1 MRHASNLGC
10 RYFNKEISLVANIWL
25 IIHSSVKKTIFCISP
40 FWSVFCYIWLHMI
53 LALTFLLTLC
63 FISRIFQLPVSMGIL
78 LFWLQQTKSWFHQN
92 FYPARLFG
100 HQTANLVLSPPI
112 DQLQGTIL
120 MPFLRKLIFSTF
132 LLTRIGLFRDCLSYF
147 WLTTAL
153 LAVYLPW
160 SKFDINVIWPHFCSI
175 TVSSLLCS
183 DEKT

>member
-1 MRHASNLGC
+1 MRHASNLDC
-10 RYFNKEISLVANIWL
+10 QYFNKAISFVNIWL
-25 IIHSSVKKTIFCISP
+25 IIHSSVKKPIYCISP
-40 FWSVFCYIWLHMI
+40 FWNVLCYIWLHMI
-53 LALTFLLTLC
+53 LALTFVLTMC
-63 FISRIFQLPVSMGIL
+63 FISRFCQHLGIL
-78 LFWLQQTKSWFHQN
+78 LFWLQQMKCWFHQN

-100 HQTANLVLSPPI
+100 HRTANLVPSPPI

-120 MPFLRKLIFSTF
+120 MPFLMNLIFSTF
-132 LLTRIGLFRDCLSYF
+132 LLTRIEIDLLHDCLSYF
-147 WLTTAL
+147 WLNTAL